1 CAKDTGNYAYGLNRF
16 DVW

>member
-1 CAKDTGNYAYGLNRF
+1 CARESGEYAYGLNRF